1 MKRTLL
7 AMGILLS
14 SGIACAGEGAAWD
27 YSGDTGPEQ
36 WVKLSPEYSSCS
48 GSHQSPINLSS
59 FVDGKLEPI
68 KFNYT
73 SGSASIINNGHTVQ
87 VNMLPGN
94 TITVDGIEFELKQF
108 HFHVPSENLINGES
122 FPMEGHL
129 VHADKAGHLAVVAVM
144 FTQGATNNVL
154 GKAWAQMPQLGETL
168 PMPAD
173 ISALDILPEN
183 HAYYRFEGS
192 LTTPPCSEGVRWLVM
207 KQPVYASE
215 EQITQFLHV
224 MHHHNNRPVQPV
236 NDRVVL
242 Q

>member
-1 MKRTLL
+1 MRRL
-7 AMGILLS
+7 ARL
-14 SGIACAGEGAAWD
+14 
-27 YSGDTGPEQ
+27 YSLCVG
-36 WVKLSPEYSSCS
+36 SYST
-48 GSHQSPINLSS
+48 
-59 FVDGKLEPI
+59 D
-68 KFNYT
+68 
-73 SGSASIINNGHTVQ
+73 
-87 VNMLPGN
+87 
-94 TITVDGIEFELKQF
+94 
-108 HFHVPSENLINGES
+108 
-122 FPMEGHL
+122 
-129 VHADKAGHLAVVAVM
+129 
-144 FTQGATNNVL
+144 